1 MNEPTTP
8 AEPGAQARYLAARA
22 LAARAR
28 DAAELAT
35 LLDMLGLTAAEGRTA
50 PVDRPAPVVPAQPQP
65 DRRATRRLAA
75 DLLAAVTAS

>member
-8 AEPGAQARYLAARA
+8 VEPGAQARHLAARA
-22 LAARAR
+22 LAANAR
-28 DAAELAT
+28 DAAELAA

-50 PVDRPAPVVPAQPQP
+50 PADRPTPAVPAQPRP
-65 DRRATRRLAA
+65 DRATRRLAA